1 MPFFIPIMLA
11 ATALSMIP
19 SFIPQ
24 PLLPHEEKRA
34 REVIN
39 QNGNNYF
46 NRQGWRTGN
55 PAGTSRNPYPNPE
68 LDARN
73 GKNAVNIQK
82 WILYGGLALVAIIAI
97 KFLVGRR

>member
-19 SFIPQ
+19 SFYPPTVITARR
-24 PLLPHEEKRA
+24 KTRA
-34 REVIN
+34 RSN
-39 QNGNNYF
+39 QSKRNNYF

>member
-19 SFIPQ
+19 SFI
-24 PLLPHEEKRA
+24 PHEEKRA